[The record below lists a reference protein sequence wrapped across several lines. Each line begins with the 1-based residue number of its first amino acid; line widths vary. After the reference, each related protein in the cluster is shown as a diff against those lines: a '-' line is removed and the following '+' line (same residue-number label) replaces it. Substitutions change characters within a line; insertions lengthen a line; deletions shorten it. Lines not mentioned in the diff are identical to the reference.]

1 MVAIDG
7 FRLAIRHEKINA
19 SEKYYFVVPSK
30 ALMEA
35 SRLLKDDA
43 KTTAKFMWTP
53 NMW

>member
-7 FRLAIRHEKINA
+7 FRLVIRHEKINA

-30 ALMEA
+30 ALMELRA
-35 SRLLKDDA
+35 FSRTTL